1 MTDKK
6 DGPAAGSDR
15 ASTESAGKRPF
26 ATIDL
31 KATEVRAAGNSGASA
46 ASSAGASTARTTGG
60 SSQTETAAKVAAAA
74 RAAQTGPAAAAGT
87 ASTKAEPS
95 LDAGGKSAT
104 QPAGL
109 ADTASAKAGSA
120 RAATGTAAAPKA
132 HGGIVSHMG
141 AGIAGGLLAMLGL
154 PFVAPLV
161 GLDPVTPAPTVV
173 SGIAPDYVARLSVL
187 EKQVRE
193 RLATP
198 AVAPDAA
205 ARLSADTARLDDLT
219 RQLGAL
225 AEAQG
230 KLQSENAAMRDEL
243 AKQASLK
250 DAGDRLVRME
260 EQLNGMVAAAT
271 ADPQKAGRLPQL
283 AQLTAQVAD
292 LKSALETRLAAQRKD
307 MALEIE
313 ARVATAAEA
322 AEAAKA
328 GAKRLDGEV
337 AAVRSEASR
346 LGQRADQLKSGT
358 DRLDQSLKA
367 VQDEQA
373 AFKTT
378 LESYKTD
385 VDGQLKST
393 ARPNDVAMALAP
405 VAAKVASLEASVQSV
420 IKAEEDRK
428 SNAERIVLSLELGNL
443 KRAMDR
449 GQKFANEL
457 DEVKKNA
464 GGKLNLAAL
473 EKFQNQ
479 GVPTIVDL
487 SKTFR
492 PLANSILDAEAEP
505 SGGSMV
511 DRLLTSA
518 KTVVRV
524 RKTSYSPDDT
534 SSEATVAR
542 METALKESRLA
553 DVLSEA
559 KKLPAKALVPAREW
573 LAQVEARNAVEA
585 ELATIDLALKS
596 SLGAG
601 PGSAAQKGGK

>member
-6 DGPAAGSDR
+6 DAPAAGSDR
-15 ASTESAGKRPF
+15 ASSENAGKRPF

-31 KATEVRAAGNSGASA
+31 KATEVRAADKGGARA
-46 ASSAGASTARTTGG
+46 ATDPARAAMGT
-60 SSQTETAAKVAAAA
+60 SQTETAEKVVAAA
-74 RAAQTGPAAAAGT
+74 RAAQTGPAAAGGT
-87 ASTKAEPS
+87 ASTKAEPQS
-95 LDAGGKSAT
+95 DGRGKSSTEPGRA
-104 QPAGL
+104 
-109 ADTASAKAGSA
+109 ADTASVRAGA
-120 RAATGTAAAPKA
+120 TRAATGTAAAPKA
-132 HGGIVSHMG
+132 RGGIVSHMG
-141 AGIAGGLLAMLGL
+141 AGIAGGLMAMLGL
-154 PFVAPLV
+154 PVIAPLV
-161 GLDPVTPAPTVV
+161 GFDPVVPAPTVV

-193 RLATP
+193 RLAAP
-198 AVAPDAA
+198 AVVPDAA
-205 ARLSADTARLDDLT
+205 AKPSADTARLDDLT

-230 KLQSENAAMRDEL
+230 KLLTENAAMREEL
-243 AKQASLK
+243 AKQANLK
-250 DAGDRLVRME
+250 DAGDRLVKME
-260 EQLNGMVAAAT
+260 EQLSSMVAAAT

-307 MALEIE
+307 MGLEIE

-337 AAVRSEASR
+337 AAVRSEAAR
-346 LGQRADQLKSGT
+346 LGQRADQLKSSS

-367 VQDEQA
+367 VQDEQTG
-373 AFKTT
+373 FKTS
-378 LESYKTD
+378 LQSYKTD

-405 VAAKVASLEASVQSV
+405 VAAKVASLESSVQSV

-428 SNAERIVLSLELGNL
+428 SNVERIVLSLELGNL

-449 GQKFANEL
+449 GQKFAAEL

-464 GGKLNLAAL
+464 GGRLNLAVL

-487 SKTFR
+487 SKAFR
-492 PLANSILDAEAEP
+492 PLANAILDAEAEP
-505 SGGSMV
+505 AGGSMV

-518 KTVVRV
+518 KAVVRV
-524 RKTSYSPDDT
+524 RKTSHSPDDT
-534 SSEATVAR
+534 SSEATVSR

-559 KKLPAKALVPAREW
+559 KKLPAKALLPAKEW
-573 LAQVEARNAVEA
+573 LGQVEARNTVEA
-585 ELATIDLALKS
+585 ELATIDAALKS
-596 SLGAG
+596 LLGAG
-601 PGSAAQKGGK
+601 PGAAAQKGGK